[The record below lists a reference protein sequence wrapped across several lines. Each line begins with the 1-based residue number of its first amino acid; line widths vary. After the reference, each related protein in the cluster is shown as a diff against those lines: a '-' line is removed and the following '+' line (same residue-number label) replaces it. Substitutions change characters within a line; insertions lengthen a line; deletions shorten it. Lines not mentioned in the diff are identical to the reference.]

1 MGGTLAEKANRTSI
15 RRTKEMKMSRNDV
28 PESGLDEL
36 EPEVVEDL
44 DVDEDAADIRG
55 GTTFNC
61 PTSH

>member
-1 MGGTLAEKANRTSI
+1 
-15 RRTKEMKMSRNDV
+15 MSTHDV

-36 EPEVVEDL
+36 DAEVVEDL

>member
-1 MGGTLAEKANRTSI
+1 
-15 RRTKEMKMSRNDV
+15 MSRNDV

-61 PTSH
+61 PTSL